1 MKSPLFVLA
10 WLLVLALLPDL
21 ANAQTIGYADAIGQM
36 GSACRGD
43 IAKHC
48 KTTKLGGGR
57 MQQCLNQA
65 GVSTGCK
72 STVTALAGLIRKRAE
87 ARSAVPKVCD
97 ADIRQFCQGMEVGDG
112 NLLACFVQAK
122 QRISAKCRQAVLD
135 AGYETKL
142 APNQATNQVALNP
155 DKIVQGLNHD
165 AVDTID
171 VSRLRQIVLAGMNDP
186 ARVNRVN
193 REPIVNQLNN
203 LAQFT
208 IAIEFDFN
216 SARVKPESFR
226 AVGLMADAL
235 YSPYLQ
241 GYRFLIVGHTDA
253 TGNREYNLKLSEQR
267 AAAIREA
274 LINPFGISPTRLETI
289 GFGEEQLLN
298 RGKPEAGENRRV
310 QLINLG
316 K

>member
-1 MKSPLFVLA
+1 
-10 WLLVLALLPDL
+10 
-21 ANAQTIGYADAIGQM
+21 
-36 GSACRGD
+36 
-43 IAKHC
+43 
-48 KTTKLGGGR
+48 
-57 MQQCLNQA
+57 MQ
-65 GVSTGCK
+65 
-72 STVTALAGLIRKRAE
+72 
-87 ARSAVPKVCD
+87 
-97 ADIRQFCQGMEVGDG
+97 VGDG
-112 NLLACFVQAK
+112 NLLGCFEQAK

-135 AGYETKL
+135 AGYEAKL
-142 APNQATNQVALNP
+142 APSQSTDQVALDPN
-155 DKIVQGLNHD
+155 KIVQGLNKD
-165 AVDTID
+165 ATDAID
-171 VSRLRQIVLAGMNDP
+171 VPRLRQIVLAGMTDP
-186 ARVNRVN
+186 ARANRVN
-193 REPIVNQLNN
+193 REPIVDQLNN

-208 IAIEFDFN
+208 IAIEFDLN
-216 SARVKPESFR
+216 SARVKPDSFR

-298 RGKPEAGENRRV
+298 RGKPEAAENRRV

>member
-1 MKSPLFVLA
+1 MKKLRT
-10 WLLVLALLPDL
+10 LVALLPIL
-21 ANAQTIGYADAIGQM
+21 APVSTSAAAQTIGFADAIGQM
-36 GSACRGD
+36 GSACRAD

-48 KTTKLGGGR
+48 KTTQLGGGR
-57 MQQCLNQA
+57 MQQCLNQP
-65 GVSTGCK
+65 GVSAGCK
-72 STVTALAGLIRKRAE
+72 STVAALASLIKKRAE
-87 ARSAVPKVCD
+87 ARAAVPKVCD
-97 ADIRQFCQGMEVGDG
+97 ADARQFCQGMQLGDG
-112 NLLACFVQAK
+112 NLLVCFEQAK
-122 QRISAKCRQAVLD
+122 QRMSAKCRQAVLD

-142 APNQATNQVALNP
+142 APNQATDQVALNP
-155 DKIVQGLNHD
+155 DKIVQGLNSD
-165 AVDTID
+165 AVSAID
-171 VSRLRQIVLAGMNDP
+171 VPRLRQIVLAGMNDP
-186 ARVNRVN
+186 ARANRVN
-193 REPIVNQLNN
+193 REPIVAQLNS

-216 SARVKPESFR
+216 SARIRPDSFR

-253 TGNREYNLKLSEQR
+253 TGNREYNLKLSQQR
-267 AAAIREA
+267 ADAIRDA
-274 LINPFGISPTRLETI
+274 LINPFNISPTRLETI

-298 RGKPEAGENRRV
+298 RAQPEAGENRRV